1 MKPCPDSPALCP
13 RLGSIPAARAAR
25 LAQIVAGAEARA
37 ALGQAAQYAPLPDGR
52 HRVSIYDR
60 SAGRLLVGTGATVSE
75 AIANAR
81 KEPAA

>member
-1 MKPCPDSPALCP
+1 
-13 RLGSIPAARAAR
+13 
-25 LAQIVAGAEARA
+25 
-37 ALGQAAQYAPLPDGR
+37 
-52 HRVSIYDR
+52 VSIYDR